1 MEEGNL
7 TQTVFLLRK
16 VFGDSDSQT
25 YIVNVPRQGYRFVG
39 PVPARP
45 GQTSD
50 SVSPKTFLPAALKR
64 FRWHALAIGALAG
77 VAAWMTTFPQPHS
90 AGSFTGPVR
99 FEIPFADPAAAP
111 LLSPDGR
118 RIALVRLFQ
127 DASGTEGIWL
137 RDLNGTAPYLLAG
150 TENASSAFWSPDGCC
165 LGFMAQGKLKTVNVS
180 GGPANLV
187 SNAPR
192 GRGGAWNEAGTI
204 LFAPVAGGPLHSV
217 PAKGGAEHYG
227 NIVTYMRANGL
238 VPPSSE
244 GR

>member
-1 MEEGNL
+1 MLQRAHRASTAAATAHSIWVVSRARQVRRAVCLAPHPIKGARR
-7 TQTVFLLRK
+7 LLGRP
-16 VFGDSDSQT
+16 
-25 YIVNVPRQGYRFVG
+25 PRRSG
-39 PVPARP
+39 
-45 GQTSD
+45 
-50 SVSPKTFLPAALKR
+50 SVSPLRPPAGGGTAR
-64 FRWHALAIGALAG
+64 ATR
-77 VAAWMTTFPQPHS
+77 S
-90 AGSFTGPVR
+90 EVR
-99 FEIPFADPAAAP
+99 SAAAP
-111 LLSPDGR
+111 IAAKIIQGSRGR

-192 GRGGAWNEAGTI
+192 GRGGAWNEAGTV
-204 LFAPVAGGPLHSV
+204 LFAPVTGGPLHSV
-217 PAKGGAEHYG
+217 PDKGGAEHYG